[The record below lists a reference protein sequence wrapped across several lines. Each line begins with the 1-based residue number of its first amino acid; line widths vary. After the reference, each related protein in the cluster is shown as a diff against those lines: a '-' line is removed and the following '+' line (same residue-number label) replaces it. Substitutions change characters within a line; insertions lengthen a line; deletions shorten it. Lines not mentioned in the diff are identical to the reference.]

1 MLSWSKERI
10 DNLVTCLV
18 EWKEAK
24 RIAYN
29 VQVTRSN
36 EGLKQ
41 IHVEDNNGNFKF
53 PKLVKESW

>member
-24 RIAYN
+24 RIAHN
-29 VQVTRSN
+29 VQVTWSN
-36 EGLKQ
+36 ESLKQ
-41 IHVEDNNGNFKF
+41 IHVEDNNGNF
-53 PKLVKESW
+53 